1 MIYFHEVPELCEYV
15 IVDHQWWFDKLSSL
29 ICITFQEDFLDYQA
43 VRKLKYQGKLSKE
56 LVKHVKW
63 KDDIKEEFFF
73 SLLIR
78 MKIITP
84 VDNKQDCTEEY
95 FIPFVLSAYNLQ
107 QENKILSQYGYL
119 QGEPL
124 LIEFYSG
131 LLPRGLFCSLLV
143 QLLQYPLKGSEP
155 YFSKGDTQ
163 HAFSNLFTFSLPNAY
178 SMTNCLT

>member
-1 MIYFHEVPELCEYV
+1 
-15 IVDHQWWFDKLSSL
+15 
-29 ICITFQEDFLDYQA
+29 
-43 VRKLKYQGKLSKE
+43 
-56 LVKHVKW
+56 
-63 KDDIKEEFFF
+63 
-73 SLLIR
+73 

-84 VDNKQDCTEEY
+84 VNNKQDCTEEY

-119 QGEPL
+119 QGEP
-124 LIEFYSG
+124 YSG

-155 YFSKGDTQ
+155 HFSKRDTQ

-178 SMTNCLT
+178 SMSLLDKLTYLEVQIRHPEKAIDIPVHAKVYNYLMYVLMDVCVII